1 MGTAFFS
8 RRKFGGKRQAAN
20 KGFTAKYAENYLS
33 VYDIDLEVVIGPVD
47 CGKPLLSIEPTEKAC
62 PHPIVYLFRPFPQ
75 AFVEKKNIHIKEY
88 TFSHFAVELWIGCR
102 RKQSV

>member
-1 MGTAFFS
+1 MVTAFFS

-47 CGKPLLSIEPTEKAC
+47 TVENFLFPDFSGDWAVLSFHCLWWIILEKVESA
-62 PHPIVYLFRPFPQ
+62 FGFPRG
-75 AFVEKKNIHIKEY
+75 VE
-88 TFSHFAVELWIGCR
+88 SCAVDC
-102 RKQSV
+102 